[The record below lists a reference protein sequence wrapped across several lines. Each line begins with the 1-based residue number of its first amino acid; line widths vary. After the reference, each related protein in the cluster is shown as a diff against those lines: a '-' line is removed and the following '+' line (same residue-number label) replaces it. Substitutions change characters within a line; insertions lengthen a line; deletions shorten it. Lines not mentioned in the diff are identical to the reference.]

1 VDVLDNN
8 VAQDPGLSHTRLA
21 DDEHVVHSIERG
33 ECKFFFASMGEDATY
48 HCAFAIEMKDHIA
61 EVSFPLAL
69 P

>member
-1 VDVLDNN
+1 
-8 VAQDPGLSHTRLA
+8 
-21 DDEHVVHSIERG
+21 VVHSIERG